1 MRIVCGTDFSIPAG
15 NAAKVAAALARRSNS
30 VLRLWHAVE
39 PSGLEFVPK
48 ESVDLY
54 RKKLRRKLV
63 TEGNRLREMGADV
76 VEGLALGRPHEVL
89 AHAAPPAKADLIVVS
104 SIGQFAP
111 SRWLVGSV
119 AEKTAQLAQVPT
131 LVVRD
136 HETLLDWANGKR
148 TLKVF
153 VGYDFSASA
162 DAALH
167 WVASLQR
174 IGVCHTVVTYVSWPP
189 KETWRFG
196 TGSRSKQIENDPEIR
211 TLLERDLKER
221 CAQAFGT
228 EMPELRIVS
237 SWGSVDERLL
247 ELATTEK
254 ADVIVLGTNQRH
266 GLSRFWLGSVSRR
279 ILNHTSM
286 NVVCVP
292 AVAEPNWVQKPIP
305 MYRQVLAPT
314 DFSLPGNRAIAFAYG
329 AVPRGGEVR
338 LVHVIPPVGGFKRQ
352 TETANALDAKR
363 KQELAARLE
372 ALTPADAASRGI
384 RSKVE
389 IVEHEHPA
397 AAICQAAER
406 SGADLICI
414 GSHGRSGFKK
424 KLLGSVTES
433 LLQRSNRPVLVIRE

>member
-15 NAAKVAAALARRSNS
+15 NAARVAAVLARRSDTP
-30 VLRLWHAVE
+30 LRLWHAVD
-39 PSGLEFVPK
+39 PSGLEFLPK
-48 ESVDLY
+48 EMVDRY

-63 TEGNRLREMGADV
+63 AEGNRLREMGAKV
-76 VEGLALGRPHEVL
+76 AEGLALGRPHEVL
-89 AHAAPPAKADLIVVS
+89 AHAAPAAKADLIIIS

-119 AEKTAQLAQVPT
+119 AEKTAQLAEVPT

-136 HETLLDWANGKR
+136 HERLLDWANGKR
-148 TLKVF
+148 PLKVF

-174 IGVCHTVVTYVSWPP
+174 IGVCRTVVTYVSWPP
-189 KETWRFG
+189 QETWRFG
-196 TGSRSKQIENDPEIR
+196 VGGRSKPMENPTEIQ
-211 TLLERDLKER
+211 TLLERDLKAR
-221 CAQAFGT
+221 CAQAFGV
-228 EMPELRIVS
+228 EMPELRVVS
-237 SWGSVDERLL
+237 GWGSVDERLL
-247 ELATTEK
+247 ELATAGK

-279 ILNHTSM
+279 ILNNTSM

-292 AVAEPNWVQKPIP
+292 APAEPNWVQEPIP
-305 MYRQVLAPT
+305 TYQQVLVPT
-314 DFSLPGNRAIAFAYG
+314 DFSKPGNRAIAFAYG
-329 AVPRGGEVR
+329 AAPRGGEVR
-338 LVHVIPPVGGFKRQ
+338 LVHVIPPTGGFKRRV
-352 TETANALDAKR
+352 ETTSALEAKR
-363 KQELAARLE
+363 KQELSVRLE
-372 ALTPADAASRGI
+372 ALIPADALSHGI

-406 SGADLICI
+406 SEADLICI
-414 GSHGRSGFKK
+414 GSHGRSGLKK
-424 KLLGSVTES
+424 QLLGSITASVMR
-433 LLQRSNRPVLVIRE
+433 RSKRPVLVIRE